1 MGLQGS
7 QVQILSL
14 RQFLISKK
22 NSMDLTFLLV
32 TIVLIIFLFI
42 SFLLRVL
49 KSSTPLLLIYL
60 IFCFTY
66 IIDNETNKN
75 NIIINDDMGNVQDI
89 KGNSEIVDNRI
100 LKNRNIDDVN
110 EKKSEISKPVVS
122 FNPKPII
129 IDTNLINQKEKERDN
144 FSGNEIKEK
153 ITVNTKTD
161 EDIISEQLKLNEVM
175 ICRGVYKRNPIK
187 PGFIFSNN
195 VDSIFCYTKIS
206 NKGPKQEIKH
216 LWYYENKLIT
226 AVTYNIKTSYNYRSW
241 SKKTILP
248 SQIGEW
254 RVDIIDR
261 KENVLGSRKFKI
273 SSLNNAF

>member
-1 MGLQGS
+1 
-7 QVQILSL
+7 
-14 RQFLISKK
+14 
-22 NSMDLTFLLV
+22 MDLTFLLV
-32 TIVLIIFLFI
+32 TLILIIFLFI
-42 SFLLRVL
+42 SYLLRVIKL
-49 KSSTPLLLIYL
+49 STPLLLIYL

-66 IIDNETNKN
+66 IIDNETSKDT
-75 NIIINDDMGNVQDI
+75 IIINDDINDIHNI
-89 KGNSEIVDNRI
+89 KGDSEIVDNSFVQ
-100 LKNRNIDDVN
+100 NNNIDGIN
-110 EKKSEISKPVVS
+110 EEKSEISKPVVS

-153 ITVNTKTD
+153 ITVNAKTD
-161 EDIISEQLKLNEVM
+161 EDKISNQLNLNEVM

-206 NKGPKQEIKH
+206 NKGAKQEIKH

-254 RVDIIDR
+254 RVDIIDDE
-261 KENVLGSRKFKI
+261 ENVLGSRKFKI

>member
-1 MGLQGS
+1 
-7 QVQILSL
+7 
-14 RQFLISKK
+14 
-22 NSMDLTFLLV
+22 MDLTFLLV
-32 TIVLIIFLFI
+32 TLILIFFLFI
-42 SFLLRVL
+42 SYLLRVIKL
-49 KSSTPLLLIYL
+49 STPLLLIYL

-66 IIDNETNKN
+66 IIDNETSKDT
-75 NIIINDDMGNVQDI
+75 IITNDDINDIQNI
-89 KGNSEIVDNRI
+89 KGDSEIVDNSFVQ
-100 LKNRNIDDVN
+100 NNNVN
-110 EKKSEISKPVVS
+110 GLNEEKSEISKPVVS

-144 FSGNEIKEK
+144 FSGNQIKEK

-161 EDIISEQLKLNEVM
+161 GDKISNQLKLNEVM

-254 RVDIIDR
+254 RVDIIDD

>member
-1 MGLQGS
+1 
-7 QVQILSL
+7 
-14 RQFLISKK
+14 
-22 NSMDLTFLLV
+22 MDLTFLLV
-32 TIVLIIFLFI
+32 TLILIMFLFI
-42 SFLLRVL
+42 SYLLRVIKL
-49 KSSTPLLLIYL
+49 STPLLLIYL
-60 IFCFTY
+60 IFCFNY
-66 IIDNETNKN
+66 IIDNETGKDTT
-75 NIIINDDMGNVQDI
+75 INDDISDIQNI
-89 KGNSEIVDNRI
+89 KGDSEIGDNRFV
-100 LKNRNIDDVN
+100 KNRNIGNVN
-110 EKKSEISKPVVS
+110 EQKSEISKPVVS

-144 FSGNEIKEK
+144 FSSNQIKEK

-161 EDIISEQLKLNEVM
+161 EDKISNQLKLNEVM

-254 RVDIIDR
+254 RVDIIDD

>member
-14 RQFLISKK
+14 RQFLIFKK

-32 TIVLIIFLFI
+32 TLILIIFLFI
-42 SFLLRVL
+42 SYLLRVIQL
-49 KSSTPLLLIYL
+49 STPLLLIYM

-66 IIDNETNKN
+66 IIDNETRKDT
-75 NIIINDDMGNVQDI
+75 IIINDDINDIQDV
-89 KGNSEIVDNRI
+89 KGNSEIVDNRFVQ
-100 LKNRNIDDVN
+100 NRNIDDVN
-110 EKKSEISKPVVS
+110 EEKSEISKPIVS

-129 IDTNLINQKEKERDN
+129 IDTNLINQKEKQIDILN
-144 FSGNEIKEK
+144 GNEIKEK
-153 ITVNTKTD
+153 IPLITKKD
-161 EDIISEQLKLNEVM
+161 EDKIIKQLKLNEVM

-187 PGFIFSNN
+187 PGFTFSNN
-195 VDSIFCYTKIS
+195 VDSLFCYTKIS

-226 AVTYNIKTSYNYRSW
+226 GVTYNIKTSYNYRSW

-254 RVDIIDR
+254 RVDIIDD
-261 KENVLGSRKFKI
+261 KENVLGSRKFQI
-273 SSLNNAF
+273 SPLNNAF

>member
-1 MGLQGS
+1 
-7 QVQILSL
+7 
-14 RQFLISKK
+14 
-22 NSMDLTFLLV
+22 MDLTFLLV
-32 TIVLIIFLFI
+32 TLILLIFLFI
-42 SFLLRVL
+42 SYLLRVIKL
-49 KSSTPLLLIYL
+49 STPLLLIYL

-66 IIDNETNKN
+66 IIDNETSKDT
-75 NIIINDDMGNVQDI
+75 ITINDDINDI
-89 KGNSEIVDNRI
+89 QNINGDSEIVDESFVQN
-100 LKNRNIDDVN
+100 NNINGIN
-110 EKKSEISKPVVS
+110 EEKSEISKPVVS

-129 IDTNLINQKEKERDN
+129 IDTNLINKKEKERDRL
-144 FSGNEIKEK
+144 SGDKIKEK
-153 ITVNTKTD
+153 IPVNIKTD
-161 EDIISEQLKLNEVM
+161 EDKISNQLKLNEVM

-187 PGFIFSNN
+187 PGFIFSSN

-254 RVDIIDR
+254 RVDIIDD